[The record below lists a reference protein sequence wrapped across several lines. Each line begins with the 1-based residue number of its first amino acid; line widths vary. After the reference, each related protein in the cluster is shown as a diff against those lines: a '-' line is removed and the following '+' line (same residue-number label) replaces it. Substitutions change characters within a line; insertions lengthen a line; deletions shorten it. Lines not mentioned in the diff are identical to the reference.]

1 VDQYHEPDQT
11 KGWLR
16 LRRRAFACQAAT
28 RRQIKVFST
37 KIDITHD
44 EHDMTENISHLVL
57 ARVPGAPK
65 GIKGIVL
72 FVMPKFMVHEDSR
85 LSERNDA

>member
-1 VDQYHEPDQT
+1 
-11 KGWLR
+11 
-16 LRRRAFACQAAT
+16 
-28 RRQIKVFST
+28 
-37 KIDITHD
+37 
-44 EHDMTENISHLVL
+44 MTENISHLVL